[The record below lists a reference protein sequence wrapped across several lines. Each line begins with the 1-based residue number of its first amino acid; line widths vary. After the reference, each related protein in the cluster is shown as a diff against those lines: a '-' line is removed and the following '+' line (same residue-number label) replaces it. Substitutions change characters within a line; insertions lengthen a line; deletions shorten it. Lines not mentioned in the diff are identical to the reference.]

1 MSYVV
6 YGTSKSR
13 ITLYAADGVT
23 NKYRIT
29 LQKEGREGLKLSFKP
44 EGAPH
49 QLGSGAAWAKAWT
62 HRGFRATLDIKW
74 PHGMESI
81 LETWT
86 AGAWGA
92 PTPILTATA
101 LSLIFTWGFQSPCLI
116 EPHLDKAY
124 SFSAQPDP
132 SKALELRD
140 VKGVAHTG
148 LGLVLVATAV
158 APLPDWASL

>member
-13 ITLYAADGVT
+13 ITLYDADGVT
-23 NKYRIT
+23 KKYRIT
-29 LQKEGREGLKLSFKP
+29 LQKEGREGLKLSYKP

-49 QLGSGAAWAKAWT
+49 KLGSGAAWANTWT
-62 HRGFRATLDIKW
+62 HRGFRATLEIKW
-74 PHGMESI
+74 PHGIQST

-92 PTPILTATA
+92 PTTILTASA
-101 LSLIFTWGFQSPCLI
+101 LSLIFTWAFQSPCLV

-132 SKALELRD
+132 GKALELRD

-148 LGLVLVATAV
+148 LELALVATILGAI
-158 APLPDWASL
+158 PDWASL